1 MSAPIPKLASVAEV
15 AKPTAVQALAEK
27 LKTRILNGD
36 FAPGEYLR
44 DIRMAEQ
51 YEVSRSTFRTAA
63 QVLVERRILRQVAN
77 RGFFV
82 PEFSADDIVDVTRF
96 RGVLEVEAV
105 KMIVHTGQIP
115 VGAIEAVERLRNAP
129 VDAPVSFMVA
139 GDRDFHRAI
148 VSASG
153 SERLQRSYE
162 AIESEIELLLVQQR
176 QHYYENLK
184 EIVREHEHLIACLKT
199 RDLAAARDAF
209 LEHWDDLRV
218 KLLRIEAKK
227 VRAR

>member
-1 MSAPIPKLASVAEV
+1 MSASISKPASVAE
-15 AKPTAVQALAEK
+15 AARPTAVEALAEK
-27 LKTRILNGD
+27 LRTRILNGD

-44 DIRMAEQ
+44 DIRMAEE
-51 YEVSRSTFRTAA
+51 YEVSRNTFRTAA
-63 QVLVERRILRQVAN
+63 QLLVGRRILRQVVN

-96 RGVLEVEAV
+96 RGVLEAEAV

-115 VGAIEAVERLRNAP
+115 VEAINAVERLRHAP

-139 GDRDFHRAI
+139 ADRDFHRAI

-176 QHYYENLK
+176 QHFYQNPK

-199 RDLAAARDAF
+199 RDFAAARDAF

-218 KLLRIEAKK
+218 KLLRVEANKL
-227 VRAR
+227 RAR